1 MWSSALGVSL
11 VILATE
17 EGTQDRFVVGKSA
30 GHSERE
36 ASRYSLLHCLE
47 DKGK

>member
-17 EGTQDRFVVGKSA
+17 EGTQDRFPDA
-30 GHSERE
+30 GCQVRRQRLGIRH
-36 ASRYSLLHCLE
+36 YF
-47 DKGK
+47 KP